1 MKQSK
6 LRRKRVFRY
15 AALYFIMLVV
25 FVALIVGPI
34 VAGKQIP
41 DSAFNALKDY
51 HLVQPINQN
60 NDDTIQ
66 SGETGAETGTGSP
79 SYTGAGTKTR
89 KSTSEAATS
98 TTVEAKIRLF

>member
-25 FVALIVGPI
+25 FVGLIVGPL

-41 DSAFNALKDY
+41 ASAFNALKNYD
-51 HLVQPINQN
+51 LVQPTNQN
-60 NDDTIQ
+60 NDDTE
-66 SGETGAETGTGSP
+66 GKTETGTGAIG
-79 SYTGAGTKTR
+79 YTGAGT
-89 KSTSEAATS
+89 STMTSSSEAAA
-98 TTVEAKIRLF
+98 TTTANAKIRLF